1 MCSRR
6 TKQIAQQLH
15 WWAVQDWTTP
25 SSNSFRTIKQI
36 QNALMKSTRIAQW
49 KLTFTLLEV
58 NDIDLNFITKYP
70 WYFYSVNT
78 WNSLKFDLSYGPW
91 NSVLKSLLTGL
102 WPFFFNVDEKR
113 FDRDC
118 LWPQCRHLI
127 KLEWVYI
134 TSWGL
139 FIQPIML
146 DLERGIDPTP
156 SSPSFWLSLTP
167 LVQIS
172 SSFYSSPSIKI
183 TDGSYNFHQENTQWL
198 LANQQSDL
206 GSYRVKTAFG
216 FTLVLKLSYLW
227 KRNGLKTV

>member
-1 MCSRR
+1 MTVTEVSIMNFATSLLIFTWFHNNCSLFSERILPSINHYFSSLSDLAERQKILDTGMCSRR

-49 KLTFTLLEV
+49 KLTFTLFEV

-102 WPFFFNVDEKR
+102 WPFFFNVD
-113 FDRDC
+113 
-118 LWPQCRHLI
+118 
-127 KLEWVYI
+127 
-134 TSWGL
+134 
-139 FIQPIML
+139 
-146 DLERGIDPTP
+146 
-156 SSPSFWLSLTP
+156 
-167 LVQIS
+167 
-172 SSFYSSPSIKI
+172 
-183 TDGSYNFHQENTQWL
+183 
-198 LANQQSDL
+198 
-206 GSYRVKTAFG
+206 
-216 FTLVLKLSYLW
+216 
-227 KRNGLKTV
+227 

>member
-49 KLTFTLLEV
+49 KLTFTLFEV

-70 WYFYSVNT
+70 WYWFSKYMKLFEI
-78 WNSLKFDLSYGPW
+78 WFILWSLKFCFEISINW
-91 NSVLKSLLTGL
+91 FMA
-102 WPFFFNVDEKR
+102 FFFNVDEKR

-127 KLEWVYI
+127 KLDWVYI

-156 SSPSFWLSLTP
+156 SSPSFWVSLTP

>member
-49 KLTFTLLEV
+49 KLTFTLFEV

-70 WYFYSVNT
+70 WYWFSKYMKLFEI
-78 WNSLKFDLSYGPW
+78 WFILWSLKFCFEISINW
-91 NSVLKSLLTGL
+91 FMA
-102 WPFFFNVDEKR
+102 FFFNVDEKR

>member
-25 SSNSFRTIKQI
+25 SSNSFCTIKQI

-49 KLTFTLLEV
+49 KLTFTLFEV

-102 WPFFFNVDEKR
+102 WPFFFKCWWEKIWQR
-113 FDRDC
+113 
-118 LWPQCRHLI
+118 
-127 KLEWVYI
+127 
-134 TSWGL
+134 
-139 FIQPIML
+139 
-146 DLERGIDPTP
+146 
-156 SSPSFWLSLTP
+156 LSLAT
-167 LVQIS
+167 VQASHKIRVS
-172 SSFYSSPSIKI
+172 LYYKLGIVYSTHHVRFREGDWPHPILSFFLTIPHPFG
-183 TDGSYNFHQENTQWL
+183 TNFFLFLFFPFYKNHRWQL
-198 LANQQSDL
+198 
-206 GSYRVKTAFG
+206 
-216 FTLVLKLSYLW
+216 
-227 KRNGLKTV
+227 